1 MLDWQIMSV
10 RRHLGLLLATGLLA
24 IAPSQLA
31 YPQQPK
37 PGDPQA
43 SKPPG
48 LILKIAAP
56 NSAGVSAPPKIEQLS
71 DLASRL
77 LHYTSDAGCTRSDC
91 KILVT
96 NFVFP
101 DGNTSA
107 YGNRLADALSSLIAQ
122 QDKTIEVVNR
132 KLFHDLLQEQRISSK
147 LQNSESGA
155 RWLGTQLNA
164 TLVLVGETKKIQND
178 LVEVSGR
185 FLNVN
190 DENRIGPSAEVNL
203 LVDQVGDL
211 LATHGLLPL
220 PLLPPLPETLVGEK
234 IYRAGLEV
242 SVPSCNSTPNPP
254 STEAA
259 SRANFSGTIFA
270 EGVVAADGTM
280 KAARIVQGAPF
291 GLDEAVIKALRTW
304 KCNPGTLEGKPVA
317 TLIPIEVTIRIFRQ
331 H

>member
-1 MLDWQIMSV
+1 MTV
-10 RRHLGLLLATGLLA
+10 PRHFCLLGAVGFLSFAA
-24 IAPSQLA
+24 FQSA
-31 YPQQPK
+31 YPQQPA
-37 PGDPQA
+37 PSGPHA

-48 LILKIAAP
+48 LILKVAPP
-56 NSAGVSAPPKIEQLS
+56 NSAGDSAPPKIEQLS

-77 LHYTSDAGCTRSDC
+77 LRYTSDAGCKKNDC

-107 YGNRLADALSSLIAQ
+107 YGNRLADDLSSLIAQ
-122 QDKTIEVVNR
+122 LDKTIGMVDR
-132 KLFHDLLQEQRISSK
+132 KLLQDLLQEQRISSK

-155 RWLGTQLNA
+155 RWLGTELNA
-164 TLVLVGETKKIQND
+164 TLVLVGEVKKIENA

-203 LVDQVGDL
+203 LVDQVGEFLPTD
-211 LATHGLLPL
+211 GLLPL
-220 PLLPPLPETLVGEK
+220 PLLPLLPATLVGEK
-234 IYRAGLEV
+234 IYRAGLEI
-242 SVPSCNSTPNPP
+242 SVPSCNSTTNAP

-270 EGVVAADGTM
+270 EGVVGADGAM
-280 KAARIVQGAPF
+280 KAVRIVKGAPF
-291 GLDEAVIKALRTW
+291 GLDEEVIKALRTW

-317 TLIPIEVTIRIFRQ
+317 TLIPIEVTIRTFRQ